1 MLKADERSSATLPPF
16 ISQNKNKEGAGM
28 TGKGRGKVFGTG
40 ATHIEVIGVRG
51 IPEIEKGDDL
61 AGIFLSA
68 LDANGISLE
77 DGDVLVVASKI
88 ISKSEGRIVNLSTVQ
103 PSEEALKIAKEA
115 ANEQEKDP
123 RVVQLVL
130 NEAKEIVRMGRG
142 HIIVET
148 KHGFICANAG
158 VDESNIAEGYAI
170 LLPEDP
176 QRSAERLR
184 EELERRTGR
193 KIAVLVADSQG
204 RAFRDGVVGTCIGVS
219 GIPALLDRR
228 GEEDR
233 FGKISRITKVAVADE
248 ICAAANLVMG
258 EFSEGIPVAIVRG
271 LKLERRCD
279 AHIKELLFERER
291 DLFR

>member
-1 MLKADERSSATLPPF
+1 
-16 ISQNKNKEGAGM
+16 M

-68 LDANGISLE
+68 LAANGISLE

-142 HIIVET
+142 
-148 KHGFICANAG
+148 C
-158 VDESNIAEGYAI
+158 
-170 LLPEDP
+170 LLYTSD
-176 QRSAERLR
+176 A
-184 EELERRTGR
+184 
-193 KIAVLVADSQG
+193 
-204 RAFRDGVVGTCIGVS
+204 
-219 GIPALLDRR
+219 
-228 GEEDR
+228 
-233 FGKISRITKVAVADE
+233 ADE
-248 ICAAANLVMG
+248 
-258 EFSEGIPVAIVRG
+258 
-271 LKLERRCD
+271 
-279 AHIKELLFERER
+279 
-291 DLFR
+291 